1 MSIACDCDS
10 HAIHMRFTCNSHM
23 AYTLHAMWIR
33 QIFKYLLLNP
43 ASVVEGW
50 RARLYFFSS
59 GTLFKQLVPP
69 LMEWLAADKV
79 RRSVCLTK
87 LVDDEEDSEMF
98 QIIAD
103 VIFGFIKHKK
113 HPFPGAMLSQK
124 DFWRVPTWKRCIIYI
139 FLFRLVLNKHATS
152 KYYEWTS
159 EEYHLT
165 KKLFYRSVL
174 LTPYLHSLTPIT
186 LTRTPGSK
194 RRTER

>member
-1 MSIACDCDS
+1 MWL
-10 HAIHMRFTCNSHM
+10 TCNSHVIHIWLTHNVNTTDFQVSV
-23 AYTLHAMWIR
+23 AQPGKCRRRLAR
-33 QIFKYLLLNP
+33 PSVLLLIRYALQTTSP
-43 ASVVEGW
+43 SVDGVARRRQSTSFCVFDKTRGW
-50 RARLYFFSS
+50 RGRF
-59 GTLFKQLVPP
+59 G
-69 LMEWLAADKV
+69 
-79 RRSVCLTK
+79 
-87 LVDDEEDSEMF
+87 
-98 QIIAD
+98 D
-103 VIFGFIKHKK
+103 VSDHCGRDIWFYQTQKK
-113 HPFPGAMLSQK
+113 PFPGAMLSQK